1 MTDKKLIG
9 IIGGKNTGK
18 DTVGSYLMENEG
30 FTKYAFNNPVKQI
43 CQTLF
48 SLSDEQLNNRI
59 LKETK
64 DSRWDISPRDMMQRI
79 DNDFGQFALFKLF
92 PELKKKIKYRE
103 MWITLFSEWLL
114 NNQDKHVVVT
124 DVRFKHEAAFIKESG
139 GINIRL
145 NRLNRLNPLNPLNDQ
160 HISDLE
166 LRNIPEEL
174 VDYEVDN
181 NYELVDLYSQI
192 DTIIYVPF

>member
-18 DTVGSYLMENEG
+18 DTVGSYLIEKEG
-30 FTKYAFNNPVKQI
+30 FTKYAFDNPVKQI

-59 LKETK
+59 LKDTK

-79 DNDFGQFALFKLF
+79 ETDFGQFTLFKLF
-92 PELKKKIKYRE
+92 PELKNKIKYRE

-114 NNQDKHVVVT
+114 KNQDKHVVT

-145 NRLNRLNPLNPLNDQ
+145 NRLNRLNRLSDQ
-160 HISDLE
+160 HIE
-166 LRNIPEEL
+166 LRNIPDDL